1 MTQFDNSADLDSFI
15 KGVEEESQTKFITF
29 SVDRNYNDKDWQP
42 LPGNRVYWQ
51 WAGGSGMPAI
61 EFTGIPFMFMGFKR
75 LVCHRGKD
83 LAVAQKQ
90 KYAEEKAK
98 KMMLD
103 HNFGSQRLLR
113 QVTKKV
119 GCPAAISISK
129 IATFPKFK
137 VDENKERSRKTAS
150 KMLRTALERD
160 PIIWKTCYTVTKPS
174 AHSGHAV
181 GEAAIKE
188 SSHNKRLTNKNT
200 QTTDCD
206 FPRHKRARKME
217 LRNKCVNLTQLIM
230 EKIYVTEDQHILEE
244 LSEKLSILLK
254 EFTPPTSS
262 EDEMPLHLEEKR
274 VKISSV
280 IPTPLSQRSPKSRY
294 TDRVGA
300 HADSMWGAHT
310 VPGPFYTVK
319 FL

>member
-1 MTQFDNSADLDSFI
+1 MTQFDNSVDLESFI

-42 LPGNRVYWQ
+42 LPANRVYWQ

-98 KMMLD
+98 KMMLEQS
-103 HNFGSQRLLR
+103 FGSQRFLR
-113 QVTKKV
+113 QATKKV

-137 VDENKERSRKTAS
+137 VDDNKERSRKTAS

-160 PIIWKTCYTVTKPS
+160 PIVWKTCYAVTQPS
-174 AHSGHAV
+174 AHSGHSV
-181 GEAAIKE
+181 GEMAIKE
-188 SSHNKRLTNKNT
+188 SSHNRRLKRKNP

-206 FPRHKRARKME
+206 FPPRKHARKTD
-217 LRNKCVNLTQLIM
+217 LRNKCVHLTKLIL
-230 EKIYVTEDQHILEE
+230 EKISVTEDRHTLEE
-244 LSEKLSILLK
+244 LSEKLSTLLK
-254 EFTPPTSS
+254 DLTPPTSS
-262 EDEMPLHLEEKR
+262 EDEMPLHLEAQR
-274 VKISSV
+274 VRVSSV
-280 IPTPLSQRSPKSRY
+280 IQSQRCIGSPKSRY
-294 TDRVGA
+294 AGRVGA
-300 HADSMWGAHT
+300 HAESMWEAHT
-310 VPGPFYTVK
+310 VPGPIYTVQ